1 MRAAWKVT
9 VAGALDQR
17 RLVFVDECG
26 THVSLAPIYGY
37 SPKGERVRLKV
48 PRNRGKNTTLLA
60 SMSLE
65 GMGPCMAIEGSVSR
79 EVFETYVE
87 HFLAPTLK
95 AEQVVIMDNL
105 GAHKG
110 ERVRRLIEDEG
121 CELLYLPPYSPDL
134 NPIEESFSKIKRF
147 LRKAGAR
154 TREALVEAMGK
165 ALEAVSANDV

>member
-1 MRAAWKVT
+1 M
-9 VAGALDQR
+9 
-17 RLVFVDECG
+17 DEMG
-26 THVSLAPIYGY
+26 SHTSLAPLYGY
-37 SPKGERVRLKV
+37 SLRGKRVFFEV
-48 PRNRGKNTTLLA
+48 PRNRGTNTTLLA

-147 LRKAGAR
+147 LRTAGAR

-165 ALEAVSANDV
+165 ALEAVSANDVQGFFAHCGYRTLVQQL